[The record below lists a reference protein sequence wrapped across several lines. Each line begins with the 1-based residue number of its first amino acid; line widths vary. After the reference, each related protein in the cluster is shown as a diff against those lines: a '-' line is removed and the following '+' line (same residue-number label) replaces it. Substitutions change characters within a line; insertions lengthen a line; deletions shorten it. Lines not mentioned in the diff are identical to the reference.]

1 MAIQQLTAFVEN
13 RRGRLVEITRMLAS
27 AGVDMRAL
35 SIADTQEFG
44 ILRLIV
50 NDTETAEKTLRGEG
64 VLVQITPVVGVRLTD
79 RPGELSRAL
88 TALDEAGINV
98 EYLYAFLAVTPGVAD
113 MVLRV
118 KDNEAAE
125 QALTEAGFD
134 II

>member
-13 RRGRLVEITRMLAS
+13 RRGRLVEITRMLAA

-44 ILRLIV
+44 ILRVIV
-50 NDTETAEKTLRGEG
+50 DDTETAEKTLRSEG
-64 VLVQITPVVGVRLTD
+64 VLVRITPVVGVRLTD

-88 TALDEAGINV
+88 TALDDAGINV
-98 EYLYAFLAVTPGVAD
+98 EYLYAFLAVTPGIAD

-125 QALTEAGFD
+125 KALTEAGFD

>member
-13 RRGRLVEITRMLAS
+13 RRGRLVEITRMLAA

-44 ILRLIV
+44 ILRVIV
-50 NDTETAEKTLRGEG
+50 DDTATAEKTLRNEG
-64 VLVQITPVVGVRLTD
+64 VLVRITPVVGVRLTD

-88 TALDEAGINV
+88 TALDDAGINV
-98 EYLYAFLAVTPGVAD
+98 EYLYAFLAVTPGIAD

-125 QALTEAGFD
+125 KALTEAGFD